1 MQILRAWPCRPP
13 LRNVAFSSF
22 LGGEIFQKSKKIN
35 VADFHEGSQ
44 KLHMCCKIL
53 RKANPLQV
61 LVPGILL
68 FRKLRRRKKF
78 INPQRWPKVLI
89 WKILPE
95 QWLGVD
101 RGTASR

>member
-1 MQILRAWPCRPP
+1 MKVRKNCIC
-13 LRNVAFSSF
+13 VANFA
-22 LGGEIFQKSKKIN
+22 QSKPS
-35 VADFHEGSQ
+35 ASPGSQ
-44 KLHMCCKIL
+44 NFAFPKI
-53 RKANPLQV
+53 KE
-61 LVPGILL
+61 
-68 FRKLRRRKKF
+68 KEKF